1 MRIKCC
7 FSYTLQYYEELAV
20 FQPWKASVLTSA
32 ARGSTSQGLCLITAL
47 VLSVARQSFVT
58 EPALKK

>member
-7 FSYTLQYYEELAV
+7 FSYTLQYYEGLAG

-32 ARGSTSQGLCLITAL
+32 AQGSTIQGPCLITSL

-58 EPALKK
+58 EPVLKK